1 MMWQSLLKIRN
12 LPADTQIFC
21 GHEYTAANV
30 HFALTI
36 EPKNTALRARAE
48 EVVKLV
54 EQKKPTIPT
63 TVAAGK
69 ILQPVPARGPSLG
82 RGRHRHGRRERRER
96 VRHHPGAQGQV
107 LVSRASL
114 PMSAS

>member
-12 LPADTQIFC
+12 LPADTLIFC

-48 EVVKLV
+48 EVVRLV
-54 EQKKPTIPT
+54 RAEEADDPDHDP
-63 TVAAGK
+63 AGE
-69 ILQPVPARGPSLG
+69 ILQSVPARGPAFG
-82 RGRHRHGRRERRER
+82 RGAIGME
-96 VRHHPGAQGQV
+96 GAPPAQV
-107 LVSRASL
+107 FGVIRARKDKF
-114 PMSAS
+114 

>member
-12 LPADTQIFC
+12 LPADTLIFC

-48 EVVKLV
+48 EVRAALRT
-54 EQKKPTIPT
+54 EEADDPDHDP
-63 TVAAGK
+63 AGK
-69 ILQPVPARGPSLG
+69 ILQPVPARGPAF
-82 RGRHRHGRRERRER
+82 GRRARSDMEGS
-96 VRHHPGAQGQV
+96 PPAQVFGV
-107 LVSRASL
+107 IRARKDKF
-114 PMSAS
+114 